1 MRSGQANSKMFP
13 KESRPPYL
21 QDDDYFDSFKQEI
34 ALQAVMVPF
43 HQEVY
48 LLSPCCRKLNFK
60 VSLMIELLME
70 FIGILAKV

>member
-34 ALQAVMVPF
+34 ALQAVMAWGQTMAV
-43 HQEVY
+43 QKSNTLKEN
-48 LLSPCCRKLNFK
+48 KAEKTNK
-60 VSLMIELLME
+60 TDI
-70 FIGILAKV
+70 